1 MAGKWRHDIFQFFT
15 IVSMVKMED
24 KKSDANFDANKA
36 HYVVATCIIV
46 KGGKYLIAKRAD
58 WEKNS
63 PGKWTVP
70 GGKLETSDYQNREY
84 DTGGN
89 QWYNVVEDLVRR
101 EVKEEVGLEIKNIG
115 YVCSLA
121 YLRHDGIPTVVISL
135 FAEPVS
141 DTVELCDALTEFK
154 WVDLAEAKSVDL
166 IDGIYEEIEILE
178 KHLKTGKGMC
188 WGK

>member
-1 MAGKWRHDIFQFFT
+1 
-15 IVSMVKMED
+15 MEEN
-24 KKSDANFDANKA
+24 NFDVKNEDISEHPKNSTKKLDNFYDEKKA

-46 KGGKYLIAKRAD
+46 NEEKYLIAKRAE

-70 GGKLETSDYQNREY
+70 GGKLETKDYQNRDY
-84 DTGGN
+84 DTKGN

-121 YLRHDGIPTVVISL
+121 YLRHDGIPTIVISL
-135 FAEPVS
+135 YAEPVS
-141 DTVELCDALTEFK
+141 EEIKLCDALTEYK
-154 WVDLAEAKSVDL
+154 WVYLQEAKNFDL
-166 IDGIYEEIEILE
+166 IEGIYEEIEILE
-178 KHLKTGKGMC
+178 EHLKTGKQMR
-188 WGK
+188 WAGK